1 MDLSDT
7 DRDRRDRL
15 DLRDRRDPRQFD
27 FERDLAIEHIMNRVS
42 LTLYVAVA
50 SLMTSAVTLLLLW
63 RKG

>member
-1 MDLSDT
+1 MDRSDN
-7 DRDRRDRL
+7 DRDRDRDRS
-15 DLRDRRDPRQFD
+15 RRDPRQFD